1 MYSAINDPIRW
12 VLPDVLTE
20 MARTNPDK
28 CWVQDCSGESM
39 TFSQAQSQSRR
50 AGQFFLNMGV
60 ARGDLVGIFMLNSC
74 NFVRAWLGLGKI
86 NCTAV
91 LYNTE
96 LRGQFLKH
104 QINDSKITCIVI
116 EAELLE
122 SLIEIADQ
130 VPALKTIMVCG
141 DVPNN
146 MPNQWTVLNWS
157 QYASEDECD
166 IQSLRA
172 SDIATVMYTSGT
184 TGPSKGVLM
193 PHAHCTAY
201 GIGTIECLELTPEDR
216 YYISLPLFHVNGLM
230 MQLGATLL
238 MGVSVFVRL
247 RFSASSWLSDVQKHR
262 STVTNF
268 IGSTLAF
275 MLAQPPTSKDKKHSI
290 RAILAAPTPP
300 SQEEELR
307 NRFNVPDVLSAYGMT
322 EVNIPVWGR
331 IGSKDP
337 GAAGWTHGSRFE
349 VKIVNPDTD
358 MPVSAGDVGE
368 IVVRPR
374 IPFAFMAGYL
384 NAPDKTIEAWRNMW
398 FHTGDAAFMDHTGRL
413 TFIDRIKD
421 TIRRR
426 GENISASEVEDVVI
440 SLPGVSEVA
449 AYAVPSDIPG
459 GEDEVMLAVVLE
471 IDATISPTE
480 ISMESAKLLPRFA
493 RPRYIQ
499 IMQSLPKTA
508 TGKVQRAVLRKNGI
522 TETTIDCG

>member
-1 MYSAINDPIRW
+1 
-12 VLPDVLTE
+12 
-20 MARTNPDK
+20 
-28 CWVQDCSGESM
+28 
-39 TFSQAQSQSRR
+39 
-50 AGQFFLNMGV
+50 
-60 ARGDLVGIFMLNSC
+60 
-74 NFVRAWLGLGKI
+74 
-86 NCTAV
+86 
-91 LYNTE
+91 
-96 LRGQFLKH
+96 
-104 QINDSKITCIVI
+104 
-116 EAELLE
+116 
-122 SLIEIADQ
+122 
-130 VPALKTIMVCG
+130 
-141 DVPNN
+141 
-146 MPNQWTVLNWS
+146 
-157 QYASEDECD
+157 
-166 IQSLRA
+166 
-172 SDIATVMYTSGT
+172 
-184 TGPSKGVLM
+184 M

-322 EVNIPVWGR
+322 EVNTPVWGR

>member
-1 MYSAINDPIRW
+1 
-12 VLPDVLTE
+12 
-20 MARTNPDK
+20 
-28 CWVQDCSGESM
+28 
-39 TFSQAQSQSRR
+39 
-50 AGQFFLNMGV
+50 
-60 ARGDLVGIFMLNSC
+60 
-74 NFVRAWLGLGKI
+74 
-86 NCTAV
+86 
-91 LYNTE
+91 
-96 LRGQFLKH
+96 
-104 QINDSKITCIVI
+104 
-116 EAELLE
+116 
-122 SLIEIADQ
+122 
-130 VPALKTIMVCG
+130 
-141 DVPNN
+141 
-146 MPNQWTVLNWS
+146 
-157 QYASEDECD
+157 
-166 IQSLRA
+166 
-172 SDIATVMYTSGT
+172 
-184 TGPSKGVLM
+184 
-193 PHAHCTAY
+193 
-201 GIGTIECLELTPEDR
+201 
-216 YYISLPLFHVNGLM
+216 
-230 MQLGATLL
+230 
-238 MGVSVFVRL
+238 
-247 RFSASSWLSDVQKHR
+247 
-262 STVTNF
+262 
-268 IGSTLAF
+268 